1 MSLNIFADKRNYLEI
16 NGWRLCVCV
25 CVCVYVCVCMCVF
38 VTSIHGLYCA
48 YYAMTWNL
56 VNINCLNCVSHP
68 GVELCLIGYPWPVY
82 PGSTGILPHSLPEW
96 AFRARPGLWRI

>member
-1 MSLNIFADKRNYLEI
+1 MSFFCGRHKWMAP
-16 NGWRLCVCV
+16 LCVCV
-25 CVCVYVCVCMCVF
+25 CVCVCVF

-56 VNINCLNCVSHP
+56 FNINCLNCVSHP

-82 PGSTGILPHSLPEW
+82 MLNLSQTLFLSLCQFCLISKTSHS
-96 AFRARPGLWRI
+96 IISKIQ